1 MVVNLHNRFCAWNIH
16 NGRSLSIRICANS
29 LLWPYAPDFWSGRRD
44 EVKVRPDRGHLFT
57 SGLRFDGTI
66 GPATLV
72 QLLEVDPVERGVER
86 HQLADWDN
94 RSDDFRREFQLAVS
108 VKAGLMKNE
117 KMLIIKQSVGLVKL
131 QQNVFLLSSNN

>member
-1 MVVNLHNRFCAWNIH
+1 M
-16 NGRSLSIRICANS
+16 
-29 LLWPYAPDFWSGRRD
+29 
-44 EVKVRPDRGHLFT
+44 
-57 SGLRFDGTI
+57 
-66 GPATLV
+66 
-72 QLLEVDPVERGVER
+72 DPVERGVER

-108 VKAGLMKNE
+108 VKAGLMKND